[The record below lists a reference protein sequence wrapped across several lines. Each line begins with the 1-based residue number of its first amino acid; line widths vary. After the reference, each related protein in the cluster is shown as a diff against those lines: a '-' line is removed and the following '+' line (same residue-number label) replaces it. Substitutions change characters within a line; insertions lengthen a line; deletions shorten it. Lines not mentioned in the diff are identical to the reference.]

1 MLAPRETS
9 VLFGHAA
16 AEANFMQAMA
26 AGRTH
31 HAWLLT
37 GPAGVGKATLAYRLA
52 RRLLVPGDPNDP
64 ANPAFRRV
72 AIGSHADLL
81 SIERVFDT
89 KTKKLKSSIAV
100 EQTRGISAF
109 MHLTAAEGGWRV
121 IVVDGADDMNANAA
135 NALLKILEE
144 PSRRGILFLT
154 ADAPGRLLPT
164 IRSRCRRLQLNPL
177 DDGEMSTAL
186 AHLLPGMAP
195 GERGRLAVIAEGSP
209 GQAVELAGEGALA
222 VSALVDAVLAEAVS
236 AKANAKAGA
245 RIAVP
250 RMHEVAERATKT
262 DTGFATF
269 MTLLQAGIGKGV
281 RGAALA
287 GFGTWGAARPLAEWG
302 EVWHAL
308 GRLRD
313 ETERFNMDKRTAIIA
328 GLELLD
334 RA

>member
-1 MLAPRETS
+1 MLEPRETS

-16 AEANFMQAMA
+16 AEATFVQAMD

-37 GPAGVGKATLAYRLA
+37 GPAGIGKATLAYRLA

-72 AIGSHADLL
+72 AMGSHADLL
-81 SIERVFDT
+81 TVERAYDA
-89 KTKKLKSSIAV
+89 KTKKMKSSIAV

-121 IVVDGADDMNANAA
+121 IVVDGADDMNANSA

-177 DDGEMSTAL
+177 NDGEMSAAL
-186 AHLLPGMAP
+186 AHLLPSMEAA
-195 GERGRLAVIAEGSP
+195 ERARLAVIAEGAP
-209 GQAVELAGEGALA
+209 GKAVELAGEGALA
-222 VSALVDAVLAEAVS
+222 VSALVDAVLAEATHS
-236 AKANAKAGA
+236 

-250 RMHEVAERATKT
+250 RMHEVAERANKT
-262 DTGFATF
+262 ETGFATF
-269 MTLLQAGIGKGV
+269 MTLLQAGISKGV
-281 RGAALA
+281 RSAAV
-287 GFGTWGAARPLAEWG
+287 GGHGTWGAARPAPRPLAEWV

-308 GRLRD
+308 GRLQG
-313 ETERFNMDKRTAIIA
+313 ETERFNLDKRTAIIA
-328 GLELLD
+328 GLELLGH
-334 RA
+334 A